1 MWAVLTFTICCGIL
15 AIGDW
20 LAVKT
25 KALLSMM
32 FVGGFIFLVG
42 FTWLGFPSDLIS
54 ASGANEIYNL
64 TIGLVMVNMGA
75 SIPLDEMKRQWRT
88 VITGFCAAALMGVII
103 CGLGALVIDRNMA
116 FVGAPVVAG
125 GIGAMQAV
133 LAGIDPQDTMY
144 NTYSIFCTVII
155 MLQYL
160 IGIPIA
166 SVICK
171 KEARRVMK
179 TGEIEKFRVSQDEGT
194 EGRKKLFPP
203 LPKRLQ
209 TPQIILLKGCLV
221 TSLGYFINSILG
233 SWGPT
238 MLVCLLLGL
247 LFQELGFLEK
257 GFLGKA
263 NADGFVIL
271 AMTIAIFGSMA
282 GATQEMIFS
291 LAVPLIVVFVLGIM
305 AVILN
310 GFIMN
315 KVFKTGFGMCTAI
328 GLSGLF
334 GFPPTMTI
342 SKEVAA
348 EVAQNDEDQ
357 AALENFL
364 MPQMV
369 VGGFAVF
376 TIGSVVVVSFIGALI

>member
-160 IGIPIA
+160 TGIPIA

-376 TIGSVVVVSFIGALI
+376 TIGSVVVGSVIGALI

>member
-305 AVILN
+305 TVILN

-376 TIGSVVVVSFIGALI
+376 TIGSVVVGSVIGALI

>member
-20 LAVKT
+20 LAAKT

-179 TGEIEKFRVSQDEGT
+179 TGEIEKIPCE
-194 EGRKKLFPP
+194 
-203 LPKRLQ
+203 
-209 TPQIILLKGCLV
+209 
-221 TSLGYFINSILG
+221 
-233 SWGPT
+233 
-238 MLVCLLLGL
+238 
-247 LFQELGFLEK
+247 
-257 GFLGKA
+257 
-263 NADGFVIL
+263 
-271 AMTIAIFGSMA
+271 
-282 GATQEMIFS
+282 
-291 LAVPLIVVFVLGIM
+291 
-305 AVILN
+305 
-310 GFIMN
+310 
-315 KVFKTGFGMCTAI
+315 
-328 GLSGLF
+328 SG
-334 GFPPTMTI
+334 
-342 SKEVAA
+342 
-348 EVAQNDEDQ
+348 
-357 AALENFL
+357 
-364 MPQMV
+364 
-369 VGGFAVF
+369 
-376 TIGSVVVVSFIGALI
+376 

>member
-1 MWAVLTFTICCGIL
+1 MWTILTFTICCGIL

-42 FTWLGFPSDLIS
+42 FTWLGFPGDLIS
-54 ASGANEIYNL
+54 ASGVNEIYKL
-64 TIGLVMVNMGA
+64 TLGLVMVNMGA

-88 VITGFCAAALMGVII
+88 VITGFCAAIIMGVVI
-103 CGLGALVIDRNMA
+103 CGLGSIIIERNMA

-133 LAGIDPQDTMY
+133 LAAFDPQDAMY
-144 NTYSIFCTVII
+144 NTYSVFCTVII

-166 SVICK
+166 SAICK
-171 KEARRVMK
+171 KEARRVMT
-179 TGEIEKFRVSQDEGT
+179 TGEINKYRISEAEEMSGK
-194 EGRKKLFPP
+194 KKLFPA

-209 TPQIILLKGCLV
+209 TPQIILFKGCLV
-221 TSLGYFINSILG
+221 VALGYFINSVLG
-233 SWGPT
+233 AWGPT

-263 NADGFVIL
+263 HADGFVML

-291 LAVPLIVVFVLGIM
+291 LALPLIVVFALGITS
-305 AVILN
+305 VVLN

-315 KVFKTGFGMCTAI
+315 KIFKTGFGMCTAI

-348 EVAQNDEDQ
+348 EIAENDEDAQ
-357 AALENFL
+357 ALENFL

-376 TIGSVVVVSFIGALI
+376 TIGSVVVGSIIGNLI

>member
-25 KALLSMM
+25 KVLLSMM

-376 TIGSVVVVSFIGALI
+376 TIGSVVVGSVIGALI

>member
-179 TGEIEKFRVSQDEGT
+179 TGKIEKFRVSQDEGT

-376 TIGSVVVVSFIGALI
+376 TIGSVVVGSVIGALI

>member
-221 TSLGYFINSILG
+221 TSLGYFIKK
-233 SWGPT
+233 
-238 MLVCLLLGL
+238 ML
-247 LFQELGFLEK
+247 
-257 GFLGKA
+257 
-263 NADGFVIL
+263 
-271 AMTIAIFGSMA
+271 
-282 GATQEMIFS
+282 
-291 LAVPLIVVFVLGIM
+291 
-305 AVILN
+305 
-310 GFIMN
+310 
-315 KVFKTGFGMCTAI
+315 
-328 GLSGLF
+328 
-334 GFPPTMTI
+334 
-342 SKEVAA
+342 
-348 EVAQNDEDQ
+348 
-357 AALENFL
+357 
-364 MPQMV
+364 
-369 VGGFAVF
+369 
-376 TIGSVVVVSFIGALI
+376 

>member
-238 MLVCLLLGL
+238 MLVCLRLGL
-247 LFQELGFLEK
+247 LFHDLGFLEK

-315 KVFKTGFGMCTAI
+315 KIFKTGFGMCTAI

-376 TIGSVVVVSFIGALI
+376 TIGSVVVGSVIGALI

>member
-42 FTWLGFPSDLIS
+42 FTWLGFPSDLIP

-376 TIGSVVVVSFIGALI
+376 TIGSVVVGSVIGALI

>member
-209 TPQIILLKGCLV
+209 TPQIILLKGCFV
-221 TSLGYFINSILG
+221 TSVGYFINSILG

-376 TIGSVVVVSFIGALI
+376 TIGSVVVGSVIGALI

>member
-315 KVFKTGFGMCTAI
+315 KIFKTGFGMCTAI

-376 TIGSVVVVSFIGALI
+376 TIGSVVVGSVIGALI

>member
-116 FVGAPVVAG
+116 FIGAPVVAG

-376 TIGSVVVVSFIGALI
+376 TIGSVVVGSVIGALI

>member
-179 TGEIEKFRVSQDEGT
+179 TGEIEKSRVSQDEGT

-376 TIGSVVVVSFIGALI
+376 TIGSVVVGSVIGALI

>member
-42 FTWLGFPSDLIS
+42 FTWLGFPSNLIS

-376 TIGSVVVVSFIGALI
+376 TIGSVVVGSVIGALI

>member
-1 MWAVLTFTICCGIL
+1 
-15 AIGDW
+15 
-20 LAVKT
+20 
-25 KALLSMM
+25 
-32 FVGGFIFLVG
+32 
-42 FTWLGFPSDLIS
+42 
-54 ASGANEIYNL
+54 
-64 TIGLVMVNMGA
+64 
-75 SIPLDEMKRQWRT
+75 
-88 VITGFCAAALMGVII
+88 
-103 CGLGALVIDRNMA
+103 
-116 FVGAPVVAG
+116 
-125 GIGAMQAV
+125 
-133 LAGIDPQDTMY
+133 
-144 NTYSIFCTVII
+144 
-155 MLQYL
+155 
-160 IGIPIA
+160 
-166 SVICK
+166 
-171 KEARRVMK
+171 MK

-376 TIGSVVVVSFIGALI
+376 TIGSVVVGSVIGALI